1 LPTKPVDKEVKE
13 EDTASPA
20 DVRIRMHRRDWMV
33 LVKC

>member
-1 LPTKPVDKEVKE
+1 LATKPVDKM

-33 LVKC
+33 LVKG